1 MKWYYMGLLS
11 LLVCTLS
18 GLLGWYI
25 GSLENSPFWV
35 GCVGILAIMCH
46 TKFLIKQF
54 PVFYSN
60 AGYIV
65 LYMLAGSIYAAA
77 AIINFERHV
86 ALGIEQA
93 KQVGGL

>member
-1 MKWYYMGLLS
+1 MKWYYMGFLS

-18 GLLGWYI
+18 GLLGWLV
-25 GSLENSPFWV
+25 GGLENSPFWV
-35 GCVGILAIMCH
+35 GFVGFLAIMCH
-46 TKFLIKQF
+46 TQFFTRKF

-65 LYMLAGSIYAAA
+65 LYLLAGGIYAAA
-77 AIINFERHV
+77 VLINFERHV